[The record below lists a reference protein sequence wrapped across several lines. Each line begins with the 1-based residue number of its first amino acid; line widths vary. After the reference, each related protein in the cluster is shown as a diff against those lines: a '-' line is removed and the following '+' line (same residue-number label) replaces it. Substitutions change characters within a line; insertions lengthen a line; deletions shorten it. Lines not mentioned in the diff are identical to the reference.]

1 MRCLLGLQWDDQV
14 KMCVTSS
21 RTCRDHVTG
30 DHVTAAADHAHFDAS
45 WLPADA
51 VFHRRQPA
59 APDDRQRRR
68 HELRHIGHNDVIY

>member
-1 MRCLLGLQWDDQV
+1 MRCLLGLQWDDEV

-21 RTCRDHVTG
+21 RTCPDRHVSG
-30 DHVTAAADHAHFDAS
+30 DHVTVDHAHFDAS

-59 APDDRQRRR
+59 TPDDGQRRR
-68 HELRHIGHNDVIY
+68 HQLRHFSQNDVIY